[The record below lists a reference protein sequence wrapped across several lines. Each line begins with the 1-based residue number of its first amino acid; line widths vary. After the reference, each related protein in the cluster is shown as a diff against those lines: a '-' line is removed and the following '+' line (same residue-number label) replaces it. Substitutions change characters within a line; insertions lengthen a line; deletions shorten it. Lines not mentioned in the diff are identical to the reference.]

1 MQMIGENMSGGIRPI
16 LSWCQANT
24 KMRHI
29 TYILTFLILT
39 SCGQSN
45 SEKDFKQKV
54 SVETDPLKVLPKV
67 DTLNLNLNQE
77 PTKQT
82 DYNNQDLSY
91 EFRDVTIFKLTDTI
105 TADFNGDGNVD
116 KAIIKKNKET
126 SGIIITHGETNEEI
140 KFGFGQR
147 IANLTEFNWV
157 DFWDLLKDSE
167 TYEIVIEDAEIKG
180 DRKVMLENPSIV
192 VRKEEAGGGLITFK
206 EGKYVWIH
214 QAD

>member
-1 MQMIGENMSGGIRPI
+1 
-16 LSWCQANT
+16 
-24 KMRHI
+24 MRHI
-29 TYILTFLILT
+29 TYILTFLILM

-45 SEKDFKQKV
+45 SEKDFKRKV
-54 SVETDPLKVLPKV
+54 SAETDTLKVLPKV
-67 DTLNLNLNQE
+67 DTLNLNLSQE

-126 SGIIITHGETNEEI
+126 SGIIIAHGETNEEI

-157 DFWDLLKDSE
+157 DFWGLLKDSE